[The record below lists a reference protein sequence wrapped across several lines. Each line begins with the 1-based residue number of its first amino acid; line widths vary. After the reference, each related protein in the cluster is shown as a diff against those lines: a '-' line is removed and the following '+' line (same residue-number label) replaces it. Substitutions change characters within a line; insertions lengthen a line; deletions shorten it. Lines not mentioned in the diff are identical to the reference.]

1 FPSFDDTS
9 NKPLEDRFEDQTNNE
24 LGLED
29 TTWTTSNLRFDDDAS
44 TTSTTSNSNYIE
56 NASSITSMRFPT
68 IFTCSR
74 LLQSITIEKR
84 CDRVVDCEDSTDELN
99 CTCKDYLQ
107 NLRPTA
113 ICDGYADCDD
123 LTDERDCEIC
133 GKNEFFCTTSKT
145 CVSMSKKCDG
155 KFDCE
160 FKEDELDCFAFTDG
174 HNVYLD
180 ANGRPFL
187 NKEGI
192 LTRFIKQRWQPVC
205 HRPKI
210 HKNQST
216 ANLIGQNMCEY
227 FGFA

>member
-1 FPSFDDTS
+1 
-9 NKPLEDRFEDQTNNE
+9 
-24 LGLED
+24 
-29 TTWTTSNLRFDDDAS
+29 
-44 TTSTTSNSNYIE
+44 
-56 NASSITSMRFPT
+56 M
-68 IFTCSR
+68 
-74 LLQSITIEKR
+74 
-84 CDRVVDCEDSTDELN
+84 DCEDSTDELN

-123 LTDERDCEIC
+123 LTDERDCGKYISHILFSNPKRDTKCNYFYSIFNLAEIC
-133 GKNEFFCTTSKT
+133 GKNEFLCATSKT

-160 FKEDELDCFAFTDG
+160 FKEDELDCCESLFRLITRFLNHTMIWFPFSVFFLVAFTDG
-174 HNVYLD
+174 HRVYLD

-187 NKEGI
+187 SKEGI
-192 LTRFIKQRWQPVC
+192 LARYVKQRWQPVC

-210 HKNQST
+210 HKNRST

-227 FGFA
+227 FGFAWVYTF